1 METIKLEELIQSTSG
16 LSNRKETPVLVNGQ
30 PITEIRISI
39 KDDARCVNLVSED
52 SVEEPYDVRCAFDE
66 EHHEWLYV
74 ISLPEKDKAEL
85 EEICKSYKIKVE
97 DLIRQFYLWIIRE
110 PEAAAQWLKCE
121 TERKKV

>member
-1 METIKLEELIQSTSG
+1 MKLEQLIQSTSG
-16 LSNRKETPVLVNGQ
+16 LSNRKDTPVLVNGQ

-39 KDDARCVNLVSED
+39 KDGAQCVNLVPED
-52 SVEEPYDVRCAFDE
+52 SAAETYDVCCAFDE

-74 ISLPEKDKAEL
+74 ISMPEKDKAVL
-85 EEICKSYKIKVE
+85 EEICKTYKIKVG

-110 PEAAAQWLKCE
+110 PEAAAQWLKGE